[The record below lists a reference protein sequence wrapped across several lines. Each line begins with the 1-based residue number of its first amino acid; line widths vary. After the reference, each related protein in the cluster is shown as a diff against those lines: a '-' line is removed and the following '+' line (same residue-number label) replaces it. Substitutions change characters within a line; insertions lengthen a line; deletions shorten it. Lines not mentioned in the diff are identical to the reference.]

1 MLIAM
6 ERKPRG
12 RTRRDEIY
20 EYICAYADVKNGPT
34 PSIREVSQ
42 AFKLGYTTVY
52 NHVMKLIAER
62 RIEQE
67 DGKLI
72 VIGSEWI
79 PPDFPD

>member
-1 MLIAM
+1 MLAAM
-6 ERKPRG
+6 KAKRG

-20 EYICAYADVKNGPT
+20 DYICDYADVKNGPT

-79 PPDFPD
+79 PPDFSE

>member
-1 MLIAM
+1 MLAAM
-6 ERKPRG
+6 ERKRG

-20 EYICAYADVKNGPT
+20 DYICDYADVKNGPT

-79 PPDFPD
+79 PPDFSE